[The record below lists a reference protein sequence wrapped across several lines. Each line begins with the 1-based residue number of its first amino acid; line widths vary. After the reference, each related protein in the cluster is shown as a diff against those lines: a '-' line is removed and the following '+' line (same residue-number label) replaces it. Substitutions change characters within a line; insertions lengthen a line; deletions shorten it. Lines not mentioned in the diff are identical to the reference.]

1 MARRDIGTDD
11 PRVRVRPARSKP
23 RRSKKQV
30 DYSAS
35 PTAFVFAVDRGRIH
49 VQMGDTKLVGVKA
62 RALGRHGIV
71 VGDQVRVTGDL
82 SGKSGS
88 LARIVEVLPR
98 QTELTRSAEDSPGA
112 KEKPMVANANQMA
125 IVTACADPLPRPG
138 MIDRLLVAAYCAG
151 IEPLLLVTKSD
162 LTSPEPLLELFRP
175 LQVPSVVTSIES
187 GEGLDEVAE
196 LLAGRVSVLV
206 GHSGVGKSS
215 LMNTLIPDAAR
226 STGHVN
232 QVTGCGR
239 HTSTSVMALP
249 YQDGWL
255 IDTPGIRSFGLAH
268 ISEEDLLAAFPD
280 LAEVATRCPKLCPH
294 LQSSPGC
301 QLSSLEETDPA
312 QERRVE
318 SFRRLLASQH
328 SQNTLV

>member
-30 DYSAS
+30 DYSTS

-49 VQMGDTKLVGVKA
+49 VQMGQTTLVGVKA
-62 RALGRHGIV
+62 RSLGRRGIV

-98 QTELTRSAEDSPGA
+98 KTVLTRSAEDSPGA
-112 KEKPMVANANQMA
+112 KEKPMVANADQMA
-125 IVTACADPLPRPG
+125 ICTACADPLPRPG
-138 MIDRLLVAAYCAG
+138 MIDRLLVAAYCSG
-151 IEPLLLVTKSD
+151 IKPLLLVTKSD

-175 LQVPSVVTSIES
+175 LKVTSVVTSLTS
-187 GEGLDEVAE
+187 GEGVSQAAD
-196 LLAGRVSVLV
+196 LLAGRVTVMV

-215 LMNTLIPDAAR
+215 LMNALIPEAER
-226 STGHVN
+226 STGQVN
-232 QVTGCGR
+232 QVTGRGR
-239 HTSTSVMALP
+239 HTSTSVIAEP
-249 YQDGWL
+249 FRDGWL

-268 ISEEDLLAAFPD
+268 ISEENLLAAFPD
-280 LAEVATRCPKLCPH
+280 LSEVATACPKLCPH
-294 LQSSPGC
+294 LASSPGC
-301 QLSSLEETDPA
+301 QLSVLAETDPA
-312 QERRVE
+312 RARRVE

-328 SQNTLV
+328 SQNPLV

>member
-1 MARRDIGTDD
+1 
-11 PRVRVRPARSKP
+11 
-23 RRSKKQV
+23 
-30 DYSAS
+30 
-35 PTAFVFAVDRGRIH
+35 
-49 VQMGDTKLVGVKA
+49 
-62 RALGRHGIV
+62 
-71 VGDQVRVTGDL
+71 
-82 SGKSGS
+82 
-88 LARIVEVLPR
+88 
-98 QTELTRSAEDSPGA
+98 
-112 KEKPMVANANQMA
+112 MVANANQMA

-232 QVTGCGR
+232 QVTGRGR

>member
-232 QVTGCGR
+232 QVTGRGR

-328 SQNTLV
+328 SQNSLV

>member
-1 MARRDIGTDD
+1 MSRRDIGTDD

-232 QVTGCGR
+232 QVTGRGR

>member
-215 LMNTLIPDAAR
+215 LMNTLIPEAER

-232 QVTGCGR
+232 QVTGRGR

-280 LAEVATRCPKLCPH
+280 LAEMATRCPKLCPH

-328 SQNTLV
+328 SQNPLV

>member
-138 MIDRLLVAAYCAG
+138 MIARLLVAAYCAG

-232 QVTGCGR
+232 QVTGRGR

>member
-187 GEGLDEVAE
+187 GEGIDEVAE

-232 QVTGCGR
+232 QVTGRGR

>member
-162 LTSPEPLLELFRP
+162 LTSPEPLLELFQP

-187 GEGLDEVAE
+187 GEGIDEAAE

-232 QVTGCGR
+232 QVTGRGR

-328 SQNTLV
+328 SQNQLV

>member
-62 RALGRHGIV
+62 RALGRRGIV

-98 QTELTRSAEDSPGA
+98 KTELTRSAEDSPGA

-151 IEPLLLVTKSD
+151 IKPLLLVTKSD
-162 LTSPEPLLELFRP
+162 LTSPEPLLELFGP

-187 GEGLDEVAE
+187 GEGIDEVAE

-215 LMNTLIPDAAR
+215 LMNELIPQAER

-232 QVTGCGR
+232 QVTGRGR

-249 YQDGWL
+249 FQDGWL

-268 ISEEDLLAAFPD
+268 ISEDDLLAAFPD
-280 LAEVATRCPKLCPH
+280 LAEIATDCPKLCRH
-294 LQSSPGC
+294 LASSPGC
-301 QLSSLEETDPA
+301 QLSTLEEADPA
-312 QERRVE
+312 QARRVE

-328 SQNTLV
+328 SQNPLM

>member
-187 GEGLDEVAE
+187 GEGIDEVAE

-215 LMNTLIPDAAR
+215 LMNTLIPEAER

-232 QVTGCGR
+232 QVTGRGR

>member
-232 QVTGCGR
+232 QVTGRGR

-328 SQNTLV
+328 SQNPLV

>member
-125 IVTACADPLPRPG
+125 IVTACANPLPRPG

-187 GEGLDEVAE
+187 GEGIDEVAE

-215 LMNTLIPDAAR
+215 LMNTLIPEAER

-232 QVTGCGR
+232 QVTGRGR

-280 LAEVATRCPKLCPH
+280 LAEVSTRCPKLCPH

-328 SQNTLV
+328 SQNPLV

>member
-49 VQMGDTKLVGVKA
+49 VQMGDTKLMGVKA

-232 QVTGCGR
+232 QVTGRGR

-328 SQNTLV
+328 SQNQLV

>member
-232 QVTGCGR
+232 QVTGRGR

>member
-232 QVTGCGR
+232 QVTGRGR

-328 SQNTLV
+328 SQNQLV

>member
-162 LTSPEPLLELFRP
+162 LTSPEPLLELFQP

-187 GEGLDEVAE
+187 GEGIDEAAE

-232 QVTGCGR
+232 QVTGRGR

>member
-125 IVTACADPLPRPG
+125 IVTACANPLPRPG

-187 GEGLDEVAE
+187 GEGIDEVAE

-215 LMNTLIPDAAR
+215 LMNTLIPEAER

-232 QVTGCGR
+232 QVTGRGR

-328 SQNTLV
+328 SQNPLV

>member
-1 MARRDIGTDD
+1 MAWRDIGTDD

-35 PTAFVFAVDRGRIH
+35 PTAFVYAVDRGRIH
-49 VQMGDTKLVGVKA
+49 VQMGQTKLVGVKA
-62 RALGRHGIV
+62 RALGRHGII

-98 QTELTRSAEDSPGA
+98 KTELTRSAEDSLGA
-112 KEKPMVANANQMA
+112 KEKPMVANADQMA
-125 IVTACADPLPRPG
+125 IVTACADPPPRPG

-187 GEGLDEVAE
+187 GQGVDKAAD
-196 LLAGRVSVLV
+196 LLSGRVSVLV

-215 LMNTLIPDAAR
+215 LMNALIPQAER
-226 STGHVN
+226 NIGQVN
-232 QVTGCGR
+232 QVTGRGR

-249 YQDGWL
+249 FRGGWM

-268 ISEEDLLAAFPD
+268 IGEEDLLAAFPD
-280 LAEVATRCPKLCPH
+280 LAEVATGCPKLCRH
-294 LQSSPGC
+294 LASSPGC
-301 QLSSLEETDPA
+301 QLSALEETDPA
-312 QERRVE
+312 QLRRVE

-328 SQNTLV
+328 SQNPLV

>member
-187 GEGLDEVAE
+187 GEGLDEVSE

-232 QVTGCGR
+232 QVTGRGR